1 MILGRLI
8 DNPSVHHLSLDP
20 WKPGVSFPWLLLSVF
35 VKCTVYPISPT
46 FRHPRSP
53 SSTGLKWSSPS
64 NIFAKK
70 TSRSSLLK
78 PRWHILKKWL
88 KNFHVY
94 QSIYVYVIYLYLNI
108 CVLSWLLSSHS
119 SVRVR
124 FTSSQRLQGIYR
136 LKPLRA
142 SAQHGTLGAVPFELK
157 IKVSKWR
164 APKMCTEYW
173 KIHLYIYIVICMS
186 ISVCTT
192 RQNISD
198 MYIYIYIFKT
208 NTYVC
213 MHV

>member
-35 VKCTVYPISPT
+35 DKCTVYPISPT

-157 IKVSKWR
+157 IKCVQSTGK
-164 APKMCTEYW
+164 Y
-173 KIHLYIYIVICMS
+173 IYIYIYIVICMS

-198 MYIYIYIFKT
+198 ICIYIYMFNT

-213 MHV
+213 MHI

>member
-1 MILGRLI
+1 MILGWLI

-173 KIHLYIYIVICMS
+173 KIHLYIYI
-186 ISVCTT
+186 
-192 RQNISD
+192 
-198 MYIYIYIFKT
+198 YI
-208 NTYVC
+208 
-213 MHV
+213 